1 MDFAEE
7 QISGKLEGVVFGY
20 KIFISPT
27 INRFKLNHRR
37 HIICVDF
44 DSFHKRIILN
54 CLSHIL
60 KY

>member
-27 INRFKLNHRR
+27 IKTF
-37 HIICVDF
+37 
-44 DSFHKRIILN
+44 
-54 CLSHIL
+54 
-60 KY
+60 